1 MINLPIEIGD
11 VILAGRF
18 KNKKITVKEIT
29 FDEYGLPLV
38 NGRGIMKI
46 RIQKLMPTKPSIT
59 ESQTSTNDPK
69 IQRLVDSI
77 NTLIK
82 SAKDSDGDPIEV
94 VDSSSTWEEPMV
106 YEPIIY
112 SNGALKIT
120 YTEPRR
126 GSKKSVDVIKK
137 SNMEFDGIPILKSIL
152 KMYKKAIKSNNS
164 GSIKEMVQRIIKE
177 ADLTDRP
184 ELEKEARRYAELAN
198 KMKELEAQL
207 EEMSAEYEGL
217 DNKFRTE
224 LEAIGK
230 AKDTF
235 IRAGKILI
243 KIERAQYK
251 RDNKSYK
258 TGWDYLY
265 PRVQGSMKKIADDA
279 MKMVET
285 TSTVKSK
292 IAVVNT
298 ENRLVESKF
307 TDLIK
312 KFGGWL
318 KSQTSKLLGLTS
330 QANLELD
337 KLEKL
342 V

>member
-1 MINLPIEIGD
+1 MIQLPIEIGD

-46 RIQKLMPTKPSIT
+46 RIQKLMPTKPNIT
-59 ESQTSTNDPK
+59 ESITTRDLKPNEQY
-69 IQRLVDSI
+69 
-77 NTLIK
+77 
-82 SAKDSDGDPIEV
+82 
-94 VDSSSTWEEPMV
+94 V
-106 YEPIIY
+106 YVNQVKYPCIY
-112 SNGALKIT
+112 VG
-120 YTEPRR
+120 
-126 GSKKSVDVIKK
+126 K
-137 SNMEFDGIPILKSIL
+137 SNDQVHHVFKYTTQGGSFKLTSKQVERFIERDD
-152 KMYKKAIKSNNS
+152 N
-164 GSIKEMVQRIIKE
+164 SIKEMVQRIIKE

-217 DNKFRTE
+217 DTKFRTE

-265 PRVQGSMKKIADDA
+265 PRVQGSMKKIADEA

-285 TSTVKSK
+285 TSIVKSK

-298 ENRLVESKF
+298 ENRLVENKF

>member
-1 MINLPIEIGD
+1 MIYLPIEIGD

-29 FDEYGLPLV
+29 YDENGLPLI
-38 NGRGIMKI
+38 NGRGILKI
-46 RIQKLMPTKPSIT
+46 RIQKLMKPKQNTIK
-59 ESQTSTNDPK
+59 EI
-69 IQRLVDSI
+69 IQR
-77 NTLIK
+77 
-82 SAKDSDGDPIEV
+82 
-94 VDSSSTWEEPMV
+94 
-106 YEPIIY
+106 
-112 SNGALKIT
+112 
-120 YTEPRR
+120 
-126 GSKKSVDVIKK
+126 VI
-137 SNMEFDGIPILKSIL
+137 S
-152 KMYKKAIKSNNS
+152 
-164 GSIKEMVQRIIKE
+164 E
-177 ADLTDRP
+177 ANLTDRP
-184 ELEKEARRYAELAN
+184 ELEPEARRYAELAN

-243 KIERAQYK
+243 KIERSQYDK
-251 RDNKSYK
+251 KNKSYK
-258 TGWDYLY
+258 TGWEYLY
-265 PRVQGSMKKIADDA
+265 PRVQGSMKKVADEA

-292 IAVVNT
+292 ISVVYN
-298 ENRLVESKF
+298 ENRLNENKF

-318 KSQTSKLLGLTS
+318 KNQTNKLLNLTN
-330 QANLELD
+330 QANSELD